1 MSSTVKSLKVS
12 YNPINESNTF
22 TSGDCVSGQVELEVA
37 KECEVQS
44 LSIKFKG
51 KAEVLWTERHGQTT
65 VVYHSKDKYFS
76 TKHHFIQDKDKCE
89 NDSDRLLA
97 GDYGQTFSRNLPVGR
112 HVYPF
117 TFHFPMQ
124 HTPSSFHAETG
135 TGKIVYLLEAK
146 LSRSM
151 RIPKKDTEKLNY
163 VTQDT
168 MDHNPELKEPQH
180 ESKDKKLKLLN
191 SGTVSMDVNLEKA
204 GFYQGESIKV
214 FAAIENKSSRPIRPK
229 YCIYSKHSFFARG
242 KRRLYTKDLVK
253 EVGEPIPPSSNQNV
267 TQLITIPH
275 DMQPSIHNCEIL
287 KVEHRL
293 RVYLDVK
300 YASDPEIK
308 FPIVILH
315 AHDFSTKGPPP
326 AASDFGFGA
335 YASAPSFTPMA
346 SAPLPGQQF
355 PPPHPSAAAMVQPSP
370 FPVNPSDPPP
380 PYAAYGLYPSLP
392 EYQLKP

>member
-22 TSGDCVSGQVELEVA
+22 TSGDSVSGQVELEVA
-37 KECEVQS
+37 KECEVQC
-44 LSIKFKG
+44 LSVKFKG

-65 VVYHSKDKYFS
+65 VVYHSKNKYFS
-76 TKHHFIQDKDKCE
+76 VKHHFIQDKDKTE

-97 GDYGQTFSRNLPVGR
+97 GEHGQTYSRVLQPGR
-112 HVYPF
+112 HIYPF
-117 TFHFPMQ
+117 TFQFPTQ
-124 HTPSSFHAETG
+124 HTPSSFHAD

-180 ESKDKKLKLLN
+180 ESKDKKLKFFN

-204 GFYQGESIKV
+204 GFYQGESIKI
-214 FAAIENKSSRPIRPK
+214 FAAIENNSSREIKPK
-229 YCIYSKHSFFARG
+229 YCVYTKHSFFARG
-242 KRRLYTKDLVK
+242 KRRLHTKDLVK
-253 EVGEPIPPSSNQNV
+253 EVGAPIPPSSSQKI
-267 TQLITIPH
+267 TQLISIPH
-275 DMQPSIHNCEIL
+275 DMEPSIHNCEIL

-308 FPIVILH
+308 FPIVILR
-315 AHDFSTKGPPP
+315 AHQSPANGSAP
-326 AASDFGFGA
+326 AASDFGLGA
-335 YASAPSFTPMA
+335 YGNTPSYSPMP
-346 SAPLPGQQF
+346 SVPLPGPQYL
-355 PPPHPSAAAMVQPSP
+355 PPHPAAVAQPSAL
-370 FPVNPSDPPP
+370 PVNPSDPPP
-380 PYAAYGLYPSLP
+380 PYTAYGLYPPLP
-392 EYQLKP
+392 EYGHRP